1 MQVNKVKLSKPASD
15 RLKQL
20 KGRTGLTPN
29 LLCRMGFCMSLNEP
43 AIPDPDTYDHDG
55 AEFNRY
61 TLLGEF
67 DSLFVA
73 LLKQRAASDGIP
85 TEELG
90 EQFRAHLNRGV
101 MTINAH
107 LKSLRDLPKLALAS
121 CDE

>member
-1 MQVNKVKLSKPASD
+1 MQVNKFKLSKPASD

-29 LLCRMGFCMSLNEP
+29 LLCRVGFCMSLNEP
-43 AIPDPDTYDHDG
+43 AIPDPDAYDHDG

-67 DSLFVA
+67 DPFFVA

-85 TEELG
+85 AGELH

-101 MTINAH
+101 MTLNAH
-107 LKSLRDLPKLALAS
+107 LKSLRDLSKLVLAN
-121 CDE
+121 CEE